1 MRAAV
6 VSDDRALRIDEVP
19 IDPEPGEVLVRV
31 RACGI
36 CGTDL
41 HAVQHPE
48 TFDTRPGDVL
58 GHEFCGV
65 VVDTTPGE
73 RGGDTTPGEPGV
85 QVPPGITDWAP
96 GDRVVVQPLMPCG
109 ACDVCRDG
117 YRSRCRRG
125 RAFGLGR
132 GAVPGA
138 FAEFARVS
146 PHALYRIPDHVSDR
160 AAALTEPFAV
170 GIHAVQRTRVQPGDA
185 CLIMGGGPVGVFT
198 LLAALRA
205 GAGPIIV
212 SEFAAGRRRL
222 CERLGAAAVVDPA
235 DTDPGRVMRELTGAA
250 PPVVFD
256 AVGTPPTL
264 QEATRLAG
272 RDGRVGIVGVCI
284 QPHTL
289 QPLTAIVKDLD
300 LHYSWAWTDANF
312 QEALDAIAAGDLP
325 VDEIVTDVIGL
336 DDLPAMFASLSH
348 PTTQGKVIV
357 QP

>member
-6 VSDDRALRIDEVP
+6 VNEDHTLRIDDVA
-19 IDPEPGEVLVRV
+19 IAPEPGELLVRV

-41 HAVQHPE
+41 HALQHPD

-58 GHEFCGV
+58 GHEFCGEI
-65 VVDTTPGE
+65 VDAT
-73 RGGDTTPGEPGV
+73 DGV
-85 QVPPGITDWAP
+85 DGWDP
-96 GDRVVVQPLMPCG
+96 GDRVVVQPILPCG
-109 ACDVCRDG
+109 ACEDCTDG

-125 RAFGLGR
+125 RGFGLGR

-138 FAEFARVS
+138 YAEFARVS

-170 GIHAVQRTRVQPGDA
+170 GIHAVRRTRVQAGDA

-198 LLAALRA
+198 LLAAQRA
-205 GAGPIIV
+205 GAGPIVV
-212 SEFAAGRRRL
+212 SDFAEGRRQL

-235 DTDPGRVMRELTGAA
+235 TADPGHVLRDLTGVP

-272 RDGRVGIVGVCI
+272 RDGRIGVVGVCT

-300 LHYSWAWTDANF
+300 LHYSWAWTDADF
-312 QEALDAIAAGDLP
+312 QEALDGIAAGALP

-336 DDLPAMFASLSH
+336 DALPAMFESLAH
-348 PTTQGKVIV
+348 PTSQVKVIV
-357 QP
+357 SPEASPEEHAPEASPEEHEP